1 MLISFRHLALLAL
14 LALLVIGPIWGPDR
28 AQAEAVA
35 ASQSAVVAVIAHPD
49 VTQDTLTRDD
59 LLDFFTGDQQQW
71 SDGTQVV
78 IKEMKTRGTVRSVF
92 YDFIGQ
98 RPSRLKS
105 IWLRNMLSGEGGR
118 PESLGSATEMIECV
132 AGTPGAI
139 GFVDATMARAEHVKT
154 LILIPSDK
162 Q

>member
-1 MLISFRHLALLAL
+1 MLISFRHLAL

-78 IKEMKTRGTVRSVF
+78 IKEMKTRAQCARCSMTS
-92 YDFIGQ
+92 
-98 RPSRLKS
+98 
-105 IWLRNMLSGEGGR
+105 
-118 PESLGSATEMIECV
+118 SAS
-132 AGTPGAI
+132 APRG
-139 GFVDATMARAEHVKT
+139 
-154 LILIPSDK
+154 
-162 Q
+162 